1 MLNYSTSEENYIKA
15 IFHLQ
20 RQDGTVTTNEL
31 ANELKTKPA
40 SVTDMM
46 KKLKVKKLLNYQPYQ
61 GFRLNNE
68 GTRVALGIIRRHRLW
83 EYFLAEKLKFSWDE
97 VHEVAEHLEHVS
109 SKKLVDKLDEF
120 LGFPRVDPHGDPI
133 PDANGKIE
141 ISKKICLTD
150 LPLNIAA
157 VVCSVS
163 DQSGKI
169 LELLEHKKIT
179 IGIRLEVKNKF
190 EFDNSME
197 VRIGRQPVFTISEQL
212 ANNIF
217 VTSPSTHLPPST
229 SLRTGEG
236 KKNK

>member
-20 RQDGTVTTNEL
+20 GNTENVTTNEL
-31 ANELKTKPA
+31 AAELKTKAA

-46 KKLKVKKLLNYQPYQ
+46 KKLKAKKLLNYQPYQ

-68 GTRVALGIIRRHRLW
+68 GTKVALGIIRRHRLW
-83 EYFLAEKLKFSWDE
+83 EYFLAEKLKFTWDE
-97 VHEVAEHLEHVS
+97 VHEVAEDLEHVTN
-109 SKKLVDKLDEF
+109 KKLIDRLDEY

-141 ISKKICLTD
+141 VSKKICLTD
-150 LPLNIAA
+150 LALNTVA

-163 DQSGKI
+163 DQSSEI

-179 IGIRLEVKNKF
+179 LGTKIEVKKKF
-190 EFDNSME
+190 DFDNSLEIKMKQ
-197 VRIGRQPVFTISEQL
+197 QPPINISDQL
-212 ANNIF
+212 AKNIF
-217 VTSPSTHLPPST
+217 VTHQ
-229 SLRTGEG
+229 
-236 KKNK
+236 